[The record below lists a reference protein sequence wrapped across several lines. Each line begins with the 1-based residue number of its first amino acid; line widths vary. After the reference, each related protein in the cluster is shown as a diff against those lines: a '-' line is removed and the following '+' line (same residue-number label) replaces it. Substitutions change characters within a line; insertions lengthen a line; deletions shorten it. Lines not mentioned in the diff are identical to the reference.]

1 MKYIKRSDDTRTCH
15 DRFILIDDIKRL
27 SEYVV
32 ENQMTEESLT
42 YDYDDFYIVAKA
54 DAEEQLIRARE
65 YYDTIYEYLKIS
77 KA

>member
-1 MKYIKRSDDTRTCH
+1 MFDKKYPKYLQEAFQIRNNC
-15 DRFILIDDIKRL
+15 
-27 SEYVV
+27 
-32 ENQMTEESLT
+32 
-42 YDYDDFYIVAKA
+42 DYDDFYIVAKA